1 MKQPHPLVAFLIAMI
16 AATGLL
22 PAMALAESGE
32 GKARGL
38 RAVATSV
45 WVEEWD
51 PAAQRWVRVEDGA
64 AHPQS
69 DHAVA
74 ASATSSSSSS
84 STTRTLMRARGSAVI
99 ETVTVHSAQF
109 GFTRR
114 TPRAPGIAQHLA
126 QYGPF
131 LVIDETRAALV
142 GSTDVASPRQ
152 FDAMLR
158 DYPRLAV
165 MELVDA
171 PGTSHDLA
179 NLALGRKIRAA
190 GLETHVP
197 AGGSVRSGAVELF
210 LAGTRQ
216 SIAPGATFAVHSW
229 MDTRGL
235 EPRHF
240 AEDAPE
246 NRLYLDYYVEMGMA
260 PDHARAFY
268 AMTNSVPHSGAL
280 WLDADTMQRWVAPM
294 AAARPVMLASRGEGP
309 ITTLGAAFPLLAQA
323 EADIAGDVVVLADQ
337 TPAVAA
343 NALLPGMAELETDEA
358 DLADQISA
366 MPVLAYG
373 DLGAF
378 VLARLDSGVVF
389 P

>member
-1 MKQPHPLVAFLIAMI
+1 MTTWHSLTAVFGAVLALVLAPLD
-16 AATGLL
+16 AA
-22 PAMALAESGE
+22 E
-32 GKARGL
+32 ARTAAGSA
-38 RAVATSV
+38 RSVATTS

-51 PAAQRWVRVEDGA
+51 PAAQRWVRISENA
-64 AHPQS
+64 AAASIEAPLVS
-69 DHAVA
+69 CTTVA
-74 ASATSSSSSS
+74 AS
-84 STTRTLMRARGSAVI
+84 GAVI
-99 ETVTVHSAQF
+99 TETVITSNAPFAFPRQ
-109 GFTRR
+109 GALRPGTR
-114 TPRAPGIAQHLA
+114 PALA

-131 LVIDETRAALV
+131 RVLDDKRAALV
-142 GSTDVASPRQ
+142 ATTDVASPRH

-158 DYPRLAV
+158 DYPGLAV
-165 MELVDA
+165 LEMPDA

-179 NLALGRKIRAA
+179 NLALGRRIRAA

-216 SIAPGATFAVHSW
+216 TMATGATFAVHSW

-246 NRLYLDYYVEMGMA
+246 NRLYLDYYEEMGMA

-280 WLDADTMQRWVAPM
+280 WLDTAAMQRWIAP
-294 AAARPVMLASRGEGP
+294 LAERLNP
-309 ITTLGAAFPLLAQA
+309 PTPQDDALGA
-323 EADIAGDVVVLADQ
+323 IRVLAALGDDDGADLQ
-337 TPAVAA
+337 IAKTCDPSGWEELLTPLHVPVLTPVLVWSEPAVV
-343 NALLPGMAELETDEA
+343 T
-358 DLADQISA
+358 LARLD
-366 MPVLAYG
+366 
-373 DLGAF
+373 
-378 VLARLDSGVVF
+378 ARLDSGMIF

>member
-1 MKQPHPLVAFLIAMI
+1 MTTWQSLTAVCGALLALMLAPLD
-16 AATGLL
+16 AATAHG
-22 PAMALAESGE
+22 PVGST
-32 GKARGL
+32 RS
-38 RAVATSV
+38 VATTS

-51 PAAQRWVRVEDGA
+51 PAAQRWVRISESPA
-64 AHPQS
+64 AAAS
-69 DHAVA
+69 SEAALVSRTTVA
-74 ASATSSSSSS
+74 AN
-84 STTRTLMRARGSAVI
+84 GAVI
-99 ETVTVHSAQF
+99 TETVITPHAPFAFPRQGALRPGAQ
-109 GFTRR
+109 
-114 TPRAPGIAQHLA
+114 AALA

-131 LVIDETRAALV
+131 RVLDDKRAALV
-142 GSTDVASPRQ
+142 AATDVASPRH

-158 DYPRLAV
+158 DYPGLAV
-165 MELVDA
+165 LEMPDA

-179 NLALGRKIRAA
+179 NLALGRRIRAA

-216 SIAPGATFAVHSW
+216 TMAAGATFAVHSW

-246 NRLYLDYYVEMGMA
+246 NRLYLDYYEEMGMA

-280 WLDADTMQRWVAPM
+280 WLDTAAMQRWIAPLAEQSGEGAPRESLPGAIRALAVVADD
-294 AAARPVMLASRGEGP
+294 AAAAPPAIGTLYDPISWPLGWDVLEIPQFPVL
-309 ITTLGAAFPLLAQA
+309 TPLPAP
-323 EADIAGDVVVLADQ
+323 VL
-337 TPAVAA
+337 TPVLVWSEPAVV
-343 NALLPGMAELETDEA
+343 T
-358 DLADQISA
+358 
-366 MPVLAYG
+366 
-373 DLGAF
+373 
-378 VLARLDSGVVF
+378 LARLDSLVIF

>member
-1 MKQPHPLVAFLIAMI
+1 MTTWQSLTAVCGAVLALVLAPLG
-16 AATGLL
+16 AAQAHG
-22 PAMALAESGE
+22 PAGST
-32 GKARGL
+32 RS
-38 RAVATSV
+38 VATMS

-51 PAAQRWVRVEDGA
+51 PAAQRWVRVSESPA
-64 AHPQS
+64 
-69 DHAVA
+69 A
-74 ASATSSSSSS
+74 ASSEAALVSR
-84 STTRTLMRARGSAVI
+84 TTVAVNGAVI
-99 ETVTVHSAQF
+99 TETVITPHAPFAFPRQGALRPGAQ
-109 GFTRR
+109 
-114 TPRAPGIAQHLA
+114 AALA

-131 LVIDETRAALV
+131 RVLDDKRAALV
-142 GSTDVASPRQ
+142 ATTDVASPRH

-158 DYPRLAV
+158 DYPGLAV
-165 MELVDA
+165 LEMPDA

-216 SIAPGATFAVHSW
+216 TMAPGATFAVHSW

-246 NRLYLDYYVEMGMA
+246 NRLYLDYYEEMGMA

-280 WLDADTMQRWVAPM
+280 WLDTAAMQRWIAPL
-294 AAARPVMLASRGEGP
+294 AERPGTSAPQDGVPGAIRSLA
-309 ITTLGAAFPLLAQA
+309 
-323 EADIAGDVVVLADQ
+323 VLADHDAAAPPAIG
-337 TPAVAA
+337 TLCDPVVWPITGWDVVEIPPFPMLAPVVAPVLDWSEPAVV
-343 NALLPGMAELETDEA
+343 T
-358 DLADQISA
+358 
-366 MPVLAYG
+366 
-373 DLGAF
+373 
-378 VLARLDSGVVF
+378 LARLDSLVIF

>member
-1 MKQPHPLVAFLIAMI
+1 MRHPRFLIA
-16 AATGLL
+16 AVGALL
-22 PAMALAESGE
+22 ALVLAPLGSAE
-32 GKARGL
+32 ARSAHGST
-38 RAVATSV
+38 RSVVTTS

-51 PAAQRWVRVEDGA
+51 PAAQRWVRVAESRGA
-64 AHPQS
+64 MLADMAEVS
-69 DHAVA
+69 RTSTA
-74 ASATSSSSSS
+74 AA
-84 STTRTLMRARGSAVI
+84 GVVI
-99 ETVTVHSAQF
+99 TETVLA
-109 GFTRR
+109 
-114 TPRAPGIAQHLA
+114 PRALAPNSAFAIPRHSPYRAGAHSFVA

-131 LVIDETRAALV
+131 RVLDDKRAALV
-142 GSTDVASPRQ
+142 AATDVASPRH
-152 FDAMLR
+152 FDTMLR
-158 DYPRLAV
+158 DYPGLAV
-165 MELVDA
+165 LEMPDA

-216 SIAPGATFAVHSW
+216 TMAPGATFAVHSW

-246 NRLYLDYYVEMGMA
+246 NRLYLDYYEEMGMK

-280 WLDADTMQRWVAPM
+280 WLDAAAMERWIAPLAERHEPIRALAVADEAEPAAPTLAATMPAAVNE
-294 AAARPVMLASRGEGP
+294 AAAEAEALDAPQLTPVLVWFEPAVVTLAS
-309 ITTLGAAFPLLAQA
+309 LG
-323 EADIAGDVVVLADQ
+323 
-337 TPAVAA
+337 
-343 NALLPGMAELETDEA
+343 
-358 DLADQISA
+358 
-366 MPVLAYG
+366 
-373 DLGAF
+373 
-378 VLARLDSGVVF
+378 ARLDSGALF

>member
-1 MKQPHPLVAFLIAMI
+1 MILSRSLTAFLAAM
-16 AATGLL
+16 L
-22 PAMALAESGE
+22 ALAIAPLGAAE
-32 GKARGL
+32 ARAGGAAGA
-38 RAVATSV
+38 RTVVTTS

-51 PAAQRWVRVEDGA
+51 PAAQRWVRVADSPAAVLADAVAVSRSSSAAVGAVATETILVPGA
-64 AHPQS
+64 AFTIPGHRLERP
-69 DHAVA
+69 
-74 ASATSSSSSS
+74 
-84 STTRTLMRARGSAVI
+84 G
-99 ETVTVHSAQF
+99 AQPF
-109 GFTRR
+109 
-114 TPRAPGIAQHLA
+114 LA

-131 LVIDETRAALV
+131 RVLDEKRAALV
-142 GSTDVASPRQ
+142 AATDILSPRH
-152 FDAMLR
+152 FEAMLR
-158 DYPRLAV
+158 DYPGLAV
-165 MELVDA
+165 LEMVDA

-216 SIAPGATFAVHSW
+216 TIAPGARFAVHSW

-246 NRLYLDYYVEMGMA
+246 NRLYLDYYEEMGMM

-280 WLDADTMQRWVAPM
+280 WLDAAAMERWIAPLSGPLAPIRTI
-294 AAARPVMLASRGEGP
+294 AAADEPENEGAGAGEG
-309 ITTLGAAFPLLAQA
+309 TAAVVFADAMPA
-323 EADIAGDVVVLADQ
+323 EAAAAPAPVL
-337 TPAVAA
+337 TPVLVWFEPAVV
-343 NALLPGMAELETDEA
+343 T
-358 DLADQISA
+358 
-366 MPVLAYG
+366 
-373 DLGAF
+373 
-378 VLARLDSGVVF
+378 LARLDSAAVF

>member
-1 MKQPHPLVAFLIAMI
+1 MI
-16 AATGLL
+16 SRGSLTVLLGALLALMLAPFGAAH
-22 PAMALAESGE
+22 
-32 GKARGL
+32 ARGETAGA
-38 RAVATSV
+38 RTMMTSS

-51 PAAQRWVRVEDGA
+51 PAAQRWVRIAETPA
-64 AHPQS
+64 AVRAE
-69 DHAVA
+69 AVV
-74 ASATSSSSSS
+74 SQ
-84 STTRTLMRARGSAVI
+84 STTAQAGVVI
-99 ETVTVHSAQF
+99 TETILAPHAAFAIPRQASPRPGTQ
-109 GFTRR
+109 GFV
-114 TPRAPGIAQHLA
+114 A

-131 LVIDETRAALV
+131 RVLDDKRAALV
-142 GSTDVASPRQ
+142 AATDVASPRH
-152 FDAMLR
+152 FEAMLR
-158 DYPRLAV
+158 DYPGLAV
-165 MELVDA
+165 LEMPDA

-216 SIAPGATFAVHSW
+216 TMAPGATFAVHSW

-246 NRLYLDYYVEMGMA
+246 NRLYLDYYEEMGMT

-280 WLDADTMQRWVAPM
+280 WLDAAAMERWIAPLAERLAPIRALAVADEAEPAAPALAATMPAAVNEPAPE
-294 AAARPVMLASRGEGP
+294 AEALDAPQLTPVLVWFEPAVVTLAS
-309 ITTLGAAFPLLAQA
+309 LG
-323 EADIAGDVVVLADQ
+323 
-337 TPAVAA
+337 
-343 NALLPGMAELETDEA
+343 
-358 DLADQISA
+358 
-366 MPVLAYG
+366 
-373 DLGAF
+373 
-378 VLARLDSGVVF
+378 ARLDSGALF